1 MEKFRERFLAVG
13 FLTILFGLLLLHLL
27 LPDAAVSY
35 SERRKLA
42 VPPEASADNLLSGK
56 YFADAE
62 TYLLDHFPF
71 REQFRTGKAVY
82 TFYGL
87 QARDNSGI
95 YLHDGGVYQL
105 EYPLR
110 DDQVRYAAKLIE
122 TLSQTKLT
130 ENNRTFYAVIPDK
143 NWFVAEENG
152 YPSLDYERLFSLMR
166 ETLVKPKEID
176 LTGVLE
182 VGDYYRTDPHW
193 RQERLLPA
201 AQRIAETLGVAID
214 PPDAYEPVTF
224 GAFRGAYYGRSALPV
239 QPDTLQYLLSDT
251 LRDCTVA
258 SIEQEGVTTVY
269 TPEAYD
275 GMDGYDVFLS
285 GAAALLTIENPHA
298 ATDRELVIFRDS
310 FGSSLAPLLVSGY
323 RTVTLIDL
331 RYIASGALD
340 AYITFD
346 DQDVLFLYSTLIL
359 NSGAM
364 LR

>member
-1 MEKFRERFLAVG
+1 MEKFRERFLAIG
-13 FLTILFGLLLLHLL
+13 FLTILFGLLLLHWL
-27 LPDAAVSY
+27 LPDASVSY
-35 SERRKLA
+35 AERRKLA
-42 VPPEASADNLLSGK
+42 APPEVSAESLLSGK
-56 YFADAE
+56 YFSEAE

-87 QARDNSGI
+87 QALDNNGV

-105 EYPLR
+105 EYPLKE
-110 DDQVRYAAKLIE
+110 DQVRYAANLME
-122 TLSQTKLT
+122 TLCRTKLT
-130 ENNRTFYAVIPDK
+130 ENNRAFYAVIPDK
-143 NWFVAEENG
+143 NWFVAAENG
-152 YPSLDYERLFSLMR
+152 YPSLDYARLFSLMR
-166 ETLVKPKEID
+166 ETLTTPQEID
-176 LTGVLE
+176 LTGVLG
-182 VGDYYRTDPHW
+182 VDDYYRTDPHW
-193 RQERLLPA
+193 RQERLMPV
-201 AQRIAETLGVAID
+201 AQRLSEALGAAID
-214 PPDAYEPVTF
+214 PPEAYRPVTF

-239 QPDTLQYLLSDT
+239 QPDALQYLLSDT
-251 LRDCTVA
+251 LRDCTVT
-258 SIEQEGVTTVY
+258 SIEQDGVMAVY

-275 GMDGYDVFLS
+275 GMDAYDVFLS

-298 ATDRELVIFRDS
+298 QTDRELVIFRDS

-331 RYIASGALD
+331 RYIASSALD
-340 AYITFD
+340 ACITFD